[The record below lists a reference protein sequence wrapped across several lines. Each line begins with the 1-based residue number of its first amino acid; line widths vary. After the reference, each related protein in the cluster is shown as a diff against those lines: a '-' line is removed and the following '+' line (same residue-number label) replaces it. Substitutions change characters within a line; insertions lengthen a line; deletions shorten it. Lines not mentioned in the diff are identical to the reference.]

1 MWIKLTGPA
10 AQSLAKAFLGQALLL
25 LQENK
30 GAKRGAEEEDT
41 TIMVTPLGQEAENKV
56 LEVTGR
62 GGTTARVTT
71 VSVSPTRTDV
81 ARTAQAEKSIK
92 VLKAYR
98 IVLLGNTGA
107 GKSSL
112 ANTIF
117 GEDVFKRENPPV
129 CGTSECRAESKSVHG
144 RRITLIDTPGF
155 FDTHRPEEDMKRQI
169 VSWITECTPGPHAFF
184 IVLQVANS
192 EQDRLVTKIIEHF
205 PEEAFKY
212 AVVVFTHG
220 DQLPEGMKIEE
231 FVHENKCLGDLV
243 KKCGGRCHVID
254 NVVWKNNQQDG
265 YRNNNIQVA
274 ELLNTTDKIVM
285 ENKGSC
291 YTNKMLQAVK
301 REIKEGGNTT
311 SVGNMAK
318 GYTSNKFSV
327 SKNVWIKL
335 TGPAAKSLAEA
346 LCGPAAVVLQET
358 EGAAKRAAEEKKVE
372 EEEAVATGT
381 ASEKGDIVTETD
393 KEAKEK
399 ATRIEKEAERG
410 ERGAGGGGFM
420 KFICSLL
427 AAAYAGLLLAVPGVG
442 ALLAAL
448 AGGAGVAGGV
458 GTVVVAAVVAAGTAV
473 VTTLLTTGS
482 LITGAVVWIRNKIY
496 QFRDFLLRHIRVTLL
511 VIAFYSLLL
520 LSFFLKVPIVGTLFL
535 WLLLLLSFL
544 LIVVLF
550 LLL

>member
-1 MWIKLTGPA
+1 MMENKGSNTSNDAQNSVSKNMWIKLTGPA

-30 GAKRGAEEEDT
+30 GAKRGAEEEDA

-71 VSVSPTRTDV
+71 VSVSPTRIV
-81 ARTAQAEKSIK
+81 IAGTAQAEKSIK
-92 VLKAYR
+92 VLKVYR

-117 GEDVFKRENPPV
+117 GEDVFKRENPPF

-192 EQDRLVTKIIEHF
+192 EQDRLVTKIIKYF
-205 PEEAFKY
+205 PTEAFKY

-220 DQLPEGMKIEE
+220 NQLPEGMKIEE
-231 FVHENKCLGDLV
+231 FVSKNKNLSDLV
-243 KKCGGRCHVID
+243 KKCGGRCHVVD
-254 NVVWKNNQQDG
+254 NVVWKNNQQDE
-265 YRNNNIQVA
+265 YRKNNIQVA

-285 ENKGSC
+285 ENKRSC
-291 YTNKMLQAVK
+291 YTNKMLQAVN

-311 SVGNMAK
+311 SVGNTAI
-318 GYTSNKFSV
+318 NKLTI

-335 TGPAAKSLAEA
+335 TGPAAESLAKA
-346 LCGPAAVVLQET
+346 FCGPAAVVLQEKGEHED
-358 EGAAKRAAEEKKVE
+358 EGKGDVE
-372 EEEAVATGT
+372 EEETKT
-381 ASEKGDIVTETD
+381 KGEEVGEAVTEGKKVPDT
-393 KEAKEK
+393 
-399 ATRIEKEAERG
+399 EKEG
-410 ERGAGGGGFM
+410 E
-420 KFICSLL
+420 
-427 AAAYAGLLLAVPGVG
+427 
-442 ALLAAL
+442 
-448 AGGAGVAGGV
+448 GGAGSGAGSV
-458 GTVVVAAVVAAGTAV
+458 GTTDK
-473 VTTLLTTGS
+473 L
-482 LITGAVVWIRNKIY
+482 
-496 QFRDFLLRHIRVTLL
+496 RDFLQASSQHVGIILL
-511 VIAFYSLLL
+511 VVVFYSLLL
-520 LSFFLKVPIVGTLFL
+520 LSFFVQVPIVVTLFI
-535 WLLLLLSFL
+535 LLLL
-544 LIVVLF
+544 V
-550 LLL
+550 LLLLVL